1 MPCIKGGWRQGWS
14 IHLPFL
20 LLLLSPTP
28 NSQRDD
34 PRFPVTIYLAP
45 SSSIAIEDAEGRTR
59 SASSSS
65 SSISESFDMSAIED
79 AAAEDER
86 DLRKPL
92 LHPGIWYVMKGK
104 GSSRSSSLSGPAQV
118 LRNGSFS
125 ALLCVLIV
133 ALGPI
138 QFGFACGYSSPTED
152 DIISDLGLSLS
163 EYSIFGSLVNV
174 GAMIGAIISGQMAEY
189 VGRKGSLMIAAV
201 PNVIGWLL
209 ISFAED
215 SFFLYTGRLLGGF
228 GVGVISYVVPV
239 YIAEIS
245 PDDMRGNLGSVNQ
258 LSVTIGTLLAYLFG
272 LFVNWRILA
281 ILGSLPCII
290 LIPGLFFIP
299 ESPRWLAKRD
309 LRKELEASLRVLRG
323 FDTDISHEVN
333 EIKTSVA
340 STSERT
346 TIRFAELKQK
356 RYWFPL
362 MVGVGLLILRQLSG
376 INGVLFYSTTIFENA
391 GISSSDVATVGVG
404 AIQVIATGATTWLPD
419 KTGRRLLLIVSSS
432 AMTLSLLVVAVAF
445 YIESSASEDSKLYS
459 IMGILSVVGL
469 VALVV
474 AFSVGMG
481 PVPWVIVS
489 EIFPADIKGLA
500 GSMATLANW
509 STTWVVTL
517 TANWMLDWSAGGTF
531 TIYTAMAACTVVFVM
546 LFVPETKGRTLDE
559 IQSSF
564 E

>member
-1 MPCIKGGWRQGWS
+1 MR
-14 IHLPFL
+14 
-20 LLLLSPTP
+20 T
-28 NSQRDD
+28 
-34 PRFPVTIYLAP
+34 
-45 SSSIAIEDAEGRTR
+45 IEDAED
-59 SASSSS
+59 
-65 SSISESFDMSAIED
+65 ESN
-79 AAAEDER
+79 
-86 DLRKPL
+86 LRKPFL
-92 LHPGIWYVMKGK
+92 RRGVWYTMQEK
-104 GSSRSSSLSGPAQV
+104 GSRGSSLSGAARI
-118 LRNGSFS
+118 LRSGSGS
-125 ALLCVLIV
+125 VSVSVLLCVLIV

-163 EYSIFGSLVNV
+163 QYSIFGSLVNV
-174 GAMIGAIISGQMAEY
+174 GAMIGAILSGHMAEY
-189 VGRKGSLMIAAV
+189 IGRKGSLMIAAV
-201 PNVIGWLL
+201 PNVIGWLA
-209 ISFAED
+209 ISFAKD
-215 SFFLYTGRLLGGF
+215 SLFLYIGRLLGGF

-245 PDDMRGNLGSVNQ
+245 PQNMRGTLGSVNQ
-258 LSVTIGTLLAYLFG
+258 LSVTMGVLLAYLFG
-272 LFVNWRILA
+272 LFVSWRILA
-281 ILGSLPCII
+281 ILGSLPCLI
-290 LIPGLFFIP
+290 LILGLFFIP
-299 ESPRWLAKRD
+299 ESPRWLAKMN
-309 LRKELEASLRVLRG
+309 LRKEVEASLNVLRG

-346 TIRFAELKQK
+346 MIRFAELKQK

-362 MVGVGLLILRQLSG
+362 MVGVGLLMLRQLSG

-404 AIQVIATGATTWLPD
+404 AIQVLATGAPTWLPD
-419 KTGRRLLLIVSSS
+419 KAGRKLLLIVSSS
-432 AMTLSLLVVAVAF
+432 AMTLSLLFVAIAF
-445 YIESSASEDSKLYS
+445 YMESSASEDSKLYS
-459 IMGILSVVGL
+459 IMGILSVVGV

-489 EIFPADIKGLA
+489 EIFPANIKGLA

-509 STTWVVTL
+509 STTWAITL
-517 TANWMLDWSAGGTF
+517 TANLLLDWSAGGTF
-531 TIYTAMAACTVVFVM
+531 TIYAVVAACTVVFVI
-546 LFVPETKGRTLDE
+546 LFVPETKGRTLEE

>member
-1 MPCIKGGWRQGWS
+1 MR
-14 IHLPFL
+14 
-20 LLLLSPTP
+20 T
-28 NSQRDD
+28 
-34 PRFPVTIYLAP
+34 
-45 SSSIAIEDAEGRTR
+45 IEDAED
-59 SASSSS
+59 
-65 SSISESFDMSAIED
+65 ESN
-79 AAAEDER
+79 
-86 DLRKPL
+86 LRKPFL
-92 LHPGIWYVMKGK
+92 RRGVWYTMQEK
-104 GSSRSSSLSGPAQV
+104 GSRGSSLSGAARI
-118 LRNGSFS
+118 LRSGSGS
-125 ALLCVLIV
+125 VSVSVLLCVLIV

-163 EYSIFGSLVNV
+163 QYSIFGSLVNV
-174 GAMIGAIISGQMAEY
+174 GAMIGAILSGHMAEY
-189 VGRKGSLMIAAV
+189 IGRKGSLMIAAV
-201 PNVIGWLL
+201 PNVIGWLA
-209 ISFAED
+209 ISFAKD
-215 SFFLYTGRLLGGF
+215 SLFLYIGRLLGGF

-245 PDDMRGNLGSVNQ
+245 PQNMRGTLGSVNQ
-258 LSVTIGTLLAYLFG
+258 LSVTMGVLLAYLFG
-272 LFVNWRILA
+272 LFVSWRILA
-281 ILGSLPCII
+281 ILGSLPCLI
-290 LIPGLFFIP
+290 LILGLFFIP
-299 ESPRWLAKRD
+299 ESPRWLAKMN
-309 LRKELEASLRVLRG
+309 LRKEVEASLNVLRG

-346 TIRFAELKQK
+346 MIRFAELKQK

-362 MVGVGLLILRQLSG
+362 MVGVGLLMLRQLSG

-404 AIQVIATGATTWLPD
+404 AIQV
-419 KTGRRLLLIVSSS
+419 SSS
-432 AMTLSLLVVAVAF
+432 AMTLSLLFVAIAF
-445 YIESSASEDSKLYS
+445 YMESSASEDSKLYS
-459 IMGILSVVGL
+459 IMGILSVVGV

-489 EIFPADIKGLA
+489 EIFPANIKGLA

-509 STTWVVTL
+509 STTWAITL
-517 TANWMLDWSAGGTF
+517 TANLLLDWSAGGTF
-531 TIYTAMAACTVVFVM
+531 TIYAVVAACTVVFVI
-546 LFVPETKGRTLDE
+546 LFVPETKGRTLEE